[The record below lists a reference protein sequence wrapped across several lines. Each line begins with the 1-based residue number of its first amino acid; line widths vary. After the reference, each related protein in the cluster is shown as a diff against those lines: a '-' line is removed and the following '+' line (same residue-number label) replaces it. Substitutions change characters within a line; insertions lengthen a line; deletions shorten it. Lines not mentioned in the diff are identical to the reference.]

1 MKDLNKIIFDL
12 PQNFDESFN
21 KDLIDTFLYFDT
33 EIKSANMKNKKLE
46 IYTSS
51 NDFDNLKKKVKS
63 KLSEFLS
70 TKKRFSTKVLYNSNN
85 KAKNNLN
92 PFKELSIKDQIKYNS
107 EMGGVIYSGLP
118 LKIIKIFDRTIKS
131 NALDLGASEELYTP
145 LVTSET
151 LLSAKYLEN
160 FPHHAI
166 FATPLKRDAKKY
178 SEIKEKIRN
187 GKTFSTDFFAYPTK
201 VLSPTICYRF
211 FESNKNQSIPNN
223 KLVTAF
229 GHCFRNEGF
238 NTNFIDRL
246 DCFLMR
252 EIIFIGEKNK
262 NLILRNKFLSIFKN
276 IFNKLGFEY
285 FISTATDP
293 FFFDPNSQKENFQLI
308 DNTKLEMQFHIPF
321 LNKTASVV
329 SINNH
334 QSSIVNSLNIS
345 FKEKKEITSFCIGIG
360 YDRLV
365 LAAFA
370 QFGSYIQ
377 DWPKELIKF
386 LS

>member
-1 MKDLNKIIFDL
+1 MGIYKIILDL
-12 PQNFDESFN
+12 PESLHKSN
-21 KDLIDTFLYFDT
+21 EKDLIETFLYFDT
-33 EIKSANMKNKKLE
+33 CITSVNLENKKLFIKIE
-46 IYTSS
+46 S
-51 NDFDNLKKKVKS
+51 NNYENIKNKIKS

-70 TKKRFSTKVLYNSNN
+70 SKKRFSTKILYKSNN
-85 KAKNNLN
+85 KSRNNKN
-92 PFKELSIKDQIKYNS
+92 PFEDLSIKDQIKYNS
-107 EMGGVIYSGLP
+107 EVGGVIYSGLP
-118 LKIIKIFDRTIKS
+118 LKIIKTFDAEIKMY
-131 NALDLGASEELYTP
+131 ALDNSASEELYTP
-145 LVTSET
+145 LVKLKT
-151 LLSAKYLEN
+151 LISAKYLEN

-166 FATPLKRDAKKY
+166 FATSLVRDASNY
-178 SEIKEKIRN
+178 SEIKQKIKD
-187 GKTFSTDFFAYPTK
+187 GKTFPNDFLAYPQK
-201 VLSPTICYRF
+201 VLSPTICYRL
-211 FESNKNQSIPNN
+211 FESYKNQSIPNN

-238 NTNFIDRL
+238 NKNFIDRL

-276 IFNKLGFEY
+276 IFNKFGFEY

-293 FFFDPNSQKENFQLI
+293 FFFDPNSQKGDFQLK
-308 DNTKLEMQFHIPF
+308 DNTKLEMQFSIPF
-321 LNKTASVV
+321 LNKNASVV

-370 QFGSYIQ
+370 QFGSNIQ
-377 DWPKELIKF
+377 DWPKELMNF